1 MILIS
6 PAKNL
11 NLEPYEFEN
20 HNSSPAFKEKTKKLI
35 SVLDKLNVE
44 DLKSLMNISDS
55 LADLNSKRFSNFSDD
70 NVLKKPA
77 VFLFSGETFNGLS
90 INSFDKDSLLLAQKK
105 LRILSGLYGI
115 LKPLDLISPY
125 RLEMGTNTKFI
136 LGQSLVE
143 FWKKDITISLK
154 KDILENDSEYLFN
167 LASKEYFS
175 SINES
180 ILGTTT
186 VSFDFKKI
194 EKGKLINIGM
204 TIKKCRGSMAKFLI
218 QNKIKKLNDIRDY
231 TDLGFS
237 FYSFDEKLN
246 NFIFVKK

>member
-11 NLEPYEFEN
+11 NLEPHKFEN
-20 HNSSPAFKEKTKKLI
+20 HNSSPAFKEKTERLI
-35 SVLDKLNVE
+35 SILDKLNVQE
-44 DLKSLMNISDS
+44 LKSLMNISDS
-55 LADLNSKRFSNFSDD
+55 LADLNSKRFSDFSGS
-70 NVLKKPA
+70 NILKKPA
-77 VFLFSGETFNGLS
+77 VFLFSGDTFNGLS

-143 FWKKDITISLK
+143 FWKKDITDSLK

-180 ILGTTT
+180 ILKTIT
-186 VSFDFKKI
+186 VNFDFKRI
-194 EKGKLINIGM
+194 EKGKLFNIGM
-204 TIKKCRGSMAKFLI
+204 VIKKCRGSMAKFLI
-218 QNKIKKLNDIRDY
+218 KNKIKKLKDIKDY
-231 TDLGFS
+231 SDLGFS
-237 FYSFDEKLN
+237 FYSFDKKLN
-246 NFIFVKK
+246 SFIFTKK